1 MNCQVSH
8 TPQGPFGPSL
18 EGLTVGEK
26 FYLQCSNANSME
38 NIISNNLTIEDI
50 SIILKDH
57 PWSQYILKP
66 LKIISSSDSDQV
78 FLIEVTSYI
87 PGNYNQGLFL
97 QKDQTLIELKGIS
110 WQVKSS
116 LPQKASHDTS
126 QIQINPL
133 YGFVKMPLPYWE
145 IALWIGSLLLLLGS
159 FIWIARKMHKRKKE
173 FNDIANLKT
182 LRSPIYEFHHK
193 AKQLEKKYLNM
204 PTTLNSGIKN
214 SLLNDIQS
222 SSEQEQ
228 EQKQEQESQQVDQ
241 DNRHTFCVKLNN
253 IFRRFLAVEMHFP
266 AHIWS
271 LQKSS
276 KYLKKAKLHSELLNR
291 IKNMLYELDRSSQS
305 TKDIPSQEE
314 CYQNLSLSKSL
325 ANEIASQ
332 KKKDNI

>member
-1 MNCQVSH
+1 MDCQVSH
-8 TPQGPFGPSL
+8 TPQGPFGPSI

-66 LKIISSSDSDQV
+66 LKIISSSNQV

-159 FIWIARKMHKRKKE
+159 FIWIARRMHKRKKE

-193 AKQLEKKYLNM
+193 AKQLEKKYLNI
-204 PTTLNSGIKN
+204 PTTLNSEIKEI
-214 SLLNDIQS
+214 NDTQS

-228 EQKQEQESQQVDQ
+228 GSQQADQ
-241 DNRHTFCVKLNN
+241 DNRYAFCIKLND

-305 TKDIPSQEE
+305 TKEIPSQAE